1 MSVFTNR
8 PALRWLVPVAAAA
21 VVIGGGAAIGTL
33 SANAE
38 PALPPRSAAQLLVD
52 LQTAQVEGFSG
63 TVVQR
68 ADLGLPALAGIAGS
82 GSSDLTAL
90 ASGTHTLRVWYAGP
104 DKARVALLGTLGE
117 SDIVRNGADVWTW
130 RSQSNEAT
138 HHRLPAALAGDEAG
152 HTGGSGPAGL
162 PSTPQEAA
170 DRALAAIDPSTEVT
184 VGRSATIAGRDAYEL
199 VLQPRDAASLVGQV
213 RIAID
218 AEEHLPLRFELFAE
232 GSEEPA
238 FELAFT
244 QVDFNR
250 PGDSQFT
257 FNPPPGTKV
266 TESTGDRT
274 ARKPHDSGPAAD
286 SPTTVGTGWT
296 TVLVGR
302 VPAELAAGKL
312 PAADGGAQP
321 GNPLGSADVLGNL
334 LGSFP
339 KVSGDWGSGRL
350 FTTKLVNV
358 LLLDDGRV
366 LAGAVTPQRL
376 YEVAAV
382 PR

>member
-1 MSVFTNR
+1 MSVFQNR
-8 PALRWLVPVAAAA
+8 PALRWLVPVAAS
-21 VVIGGGAAIGTL
+21 VVVVGGGAAIGTL
-33 SANAE
+33 GAAAD

-68 ADLGLPALAGIAGS
+68 ADLGLPALPGIGGS
-82 GSSDLTAL
+82 DSADLAAL

-104 DKARVALLGTLGE
+104 DRTRVALLGTLGE
-117 SDIVRNGADVWTW
+117 SDVMRNGSDVWTW

-138 HHRLPAALAGDEAG
+138 HYRLPEETGDDNPHG
-152 HTGGSGPAGL
+152 PTGTGPAGL

-170 DRALAAIDPSTEVT
+170 DQALAAIDPSTRVT

-218 AEEHLPLRFELFAE
+218 AKEHVPLRFELFAK

-244 QVDFNR
+244 QVDFNT

-266 TESTGDRT
+266 TEGSSDPKRHRPEGGAAPDGLSTAGD
-274 ARKPHDSGPAAD
+274 
-286 SPTTVGTGWT
+286 GWT
-296 TVLVGR
+296 TVVVGR
-302 VPAELAAGKL
+302 IPGGQASALTGR
-312 PAADGGAQP
+312 DGTA
-321 GNPLGSADVLGNL
+321 GSAGTPNGADLLGNL
-334 LGSFP
+334 LDGFP
-339 KVSGDWGSGRL
+339 RVSGDWGSGRL

-366 LAGAVTPQRL
+366 LAGAVTPERL
-376 YEVAAV
+376 YEVAKTQ
-382 PR
+382 P